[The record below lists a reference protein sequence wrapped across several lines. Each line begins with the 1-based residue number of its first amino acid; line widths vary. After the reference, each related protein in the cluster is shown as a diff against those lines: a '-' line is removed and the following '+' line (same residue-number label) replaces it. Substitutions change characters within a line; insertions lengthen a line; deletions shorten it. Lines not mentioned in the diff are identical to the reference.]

1 VGKTII
7 FEVEK
12 RKEGEKPSNNK
23 PDYHR
28 RHAPHQRNDDMVALS
43 MTWQKSIFRLREVVT
58 HTIQSA

>member
-7 FEVEK
+7 FEVEE
-12 RKEGEKPSNNK
+12 RKEGEKPTNDK

-43 MTWQKSIFRLREVVT
+43 MTWQKSIFRL
-58 HTIQSA
+58 